1 MSIKENSS
9 ILQSCISDS
18 AVAQIRFNY
27 SDYYEML
34 FPLTTSNELFI
45 SVVDRDFILDGY
57 TVRKISD
64 IESIKE
70 ITQTYLTIHARIG
83 NLKKLNPPKINISN
97 FRSLFVD
104 TIKSGENIIIEGFS
118 PNSEKQFFFI
128 GKALATSEN
137 ALKFI
142 PFDGGGNWS
151 ETPLTIPYS
160 SISAITLRSSYI
172 KAYSRYIATHS
183 EQSNKKQKK

>member
-1 MSIKENSS
+1 MSIKENLS

-18 AVAQIRFNY
+18 AVAQIRFYY

-34 FPLTTSNELFI
+34 FPLTASNELFI

-70 ITQTYLTIHARIG
+70 ITQTYLTIHARMG

-104 TIKSGENIIIEGFS
+104 TIKSGEIIIIEGFS

-128 GKALATSEN
+128 GKVFNLFS
-137 ALKFI
+137 
-142 PFDGGGNWS
+142 
-151 ETPLTIPYS
+151 
-160 SISAITLRSSYI
+160 
-172 KAYSRYIATHS
+172 
-183 EQSNKKQKK
+183 